1 MWSMAD
7 GRWEVTELHGVIREH
22 LGVGKWAV
30 MVGKGLEG
38 GRGWEFSQG
47 GSRSLST
54 DEDIS

>member
-7 GRWEVTELHGVIREH
+7 GRWEVTELHGVIREY

-47 GSRSLST
+47 RVQVAVY
-54 DEDIS
+54 